1 MVRALVL
8 LLRGY
13 ARNSARTNHCAA
25 RLLHRLARDLR
36 MEALL
41 FQLSLFALFHRL
53 LSDPA
58 AGAHQVSRGPAT
70 PASPWGGV
78 PCVRPWH
85 LPALLPSLHTQ
96 ELVALA
102 KFVLGKFFALAA
114 TNKKAF
120 VELLFWKSPAAI
132 REMTEGYSSLQEGE
146 G

>member
-13 ARNSARTNHCAA
+13 ACNSPRTNHCAA
-25 RLLHRLARDLR
+25 RLLHRLARDLH

-53 LSDPA
+53 LNDPA
-58 AGAHQVSRGPAT
+58 AGAHQVSRGPA
-70 PASPWGGV
+70 PPEPPGEGSVPGV
-78 PCVRPWH
+78 PQPRS
-85 LPALLPSLHTQ
+85 PSLHLQ

-102 KFVLGKFFALAA
+102 KFILGKFFALAA

-120 VELLFWKSPAAI
+120 VELLFWKSPAAV
-132 REMTEGYSSLQEGE
+132 REMTEGYSSLRDGE